1 MQLSAQPSA
10 ASALPSSPPLSR
22 PAPVAPRRP
31 VGALF
36 DLADMD
42 LSSRLFGRERLETLI
57 PHRGAM
63 LLLDAIVH
71 LSGDFKRGV
80 AVKHVREGE
89 FWCHPGRGGDSLP
102 GLLMIESGAQLAC
115 CLFNCRSPERPN
127 AAFLRLEETSIRV
140 LPRTGDDLFILC
152 SEVKWGRR
160 RFVSDIQGIL
170 DDRVAFAGRISGM
183 AI

>member
-1 MQLSAQPSA
+1 MQLSSQPA
-10 ASALPSSPPLSR
+10 PPLAATLTPR
-22 PAPVAPRRP
+22 PAAAPQTPHRP
-31 VGALF
+31 IGALF
-36 DLADMD
+36 DLAGID
-42 LSSRLFGRERLETLI
+42 LSTRLFGRERLENLI

-71 LSGDFKRGV
+71 LSDDFKRGV
-80 AVKHVREGE
+80 AVKHIREDE

-102 GLLMIESGAQLAC
+102 GLLMIEAGAQLAC

-140 LPRTGDDLFILC
+140 VPRTGDDLFILC
-152 SEVKWGRR
+152 SEVRWGRR